1 MTTPYDIKETS
12 RASLELL
19 YTISR
24 EVTSALDLRTVLERV
39 LKLSMENTGAVNGSL
54 IVLDEAGEPVESIII
69 VGKQLIENTTEQLKS
84 ILERGL
90 AGWVVRNKQGVLI
103 PNTSQDERW
112 LHRPDDDESRTGP
125 KSAISVPLY
134 VREQLAGVMTLVHP
148 TPGTFASHQLALLQA
163 IADQAGIAVLNA
175 RLYNESLRRARVMTA
190 LAESAA
196 VITASLELKE
206 VLRRILEQISLA
218 LRVEV
223 VSLALIDGSG
233 GRLKFLASSAGDENT
248 IIGLELNI
256 GEGIAGWVAQTGEGV
271 IIPEVKEEPRFTP
284 EIDRITGFTTKAIA
298 CAPLRSRGNIIGVLE
313 AINPIDNRFTPDA
326 LEVLTGI
333 GSLAGTAID
342 NARLFEQLQAAHHR
356 YQELFEDSIDS
367 ILITDWN
374 GSILEA
380 NRQTEITSGYN
391 QDQLLGLTIGQ
402 LHLIDYEK
410 VGLGFEHLQSSETI
424 SYESELHSQGG
435 KKIPIQVH
443 ARAVLIDGQKN
454 LQWIMRDITERK
466 NLDRMR
472 EDLISMIYHD
482 LRSPLSNIVSS
493 LDVLDAMLAQEGDP
507 AYNSLLN
514 IAMRSTER
522 IQRLTNSLLDMNRL
536 ESGQPVVNRF
546 ATSLHLL
553 VRDAVDAVAPTA
565 ESKNLSMHTELPEEL
580 PLVLVDA
587 DMIRRVLINLL
598 DNAVKYTPPE
608 GDIDLQAS
616 QVDSWIL
623 LCVQDSGPGIPPED
637 RARIFDK
644 FTRLNSTS
652 DAQGFGLGLAYCRL
666 AVEGHG
672 GKIWVDSAPAGGS
685 RFCLTLPLAHTS
697 PDSTTLSTHM
707 SQGL

>member
-1 MTTPYDIKETS
+1 MTTPYDIKDTS

-19 YTISR
+19 YAISR

-54 IVLDEAGEPVESIII
+54 IVLDESGEPFESIII
-69 VGKQLIENTTEQLKS
+69 VGKQLIENTTEQLKLT
-84 ILERGL
+84 LERGL

-103 PNTSQDERW
+103 PDTSQDERW
-112 LHRPDDDESRTGP
+112 LRRPDDDESRTGA
-125 KSAISVPLY
+125 KSAISVPLF
-134 VREQLAGVMTLVHP
+134 VRDQLAGVMTLVRP
-148 TPGTFASHQLALLQA
+148 APGTFASHQLALLQA

-175 RLYNESLRRARVMTA
+175 RLYDESLRKARVMTA

-206 VLRRILEQISLA
+206 VLRRILEQIRLA

-233 GRLKFLASSAGDENT
+233 ERLKFLASSAGDVNT
-248 IIGLELNI
+248 IIGLELDL
-256 GEGIAGWVAQTGEGV
+256 GEGIAGWVAKTGQGV
-271 IIPEVKEEPRFTP
+271 IIPEVKEEPRFAP
-284 EIDRITGFTTKAIA
+284 DIDWITGFTTKAIA
-298 CAPLRSRGNIIGVLE
+298 CAPLRSRGNVIGVLE
-313 AINPIDNRFTPDA
+313 AINPIDNRFSPDA

-333 GSLAGTAID
+333 GSLAGTTID

-374 GSILEA
+374 GRVLEA
-380 NRQTEITSGYN
+380 NRQTEITSGFEK
-391 QDQLLGLTIGQ
+391 DHLLDLAIGQ

-410 VGLGFEHLQSSETI
+410 VGLGFEHLQTGETI
-424 SYESELHSQGG
+424 SYESELHSRGG

-443 ARAVLIDGQKN
+443 VRSVLINGQTN
-454 LQWIMRDITERK
+454 LQWILRDITERK

-493 LDVLDAMLAQEGDP
+493 LDVLNAMLAPEGDP

-553 VRDAVDAVAPTA
+553 VRDALDAIAPTA
-565 ESKNLSMHTELPEEL
+565 ESKNLTIHPDLPEGL

-598 DNAVKYTPPE
+598 DNAVKYSPPDE
-608 GDIDLQAS
+608 DITVTAS
-616 QVDSWIL
+616 QADSWML
-623 LCVQDSGPGIPPED
+623 LTVQDSGPGISAED
-637 RARIFDK
+637 RERIFDK
-644 FTRLNSTS
+644 FTRLSSTR

-672 GKIWVDSAPAGGS
+672 GKIWVDSAPGQGS
-685 RFCLTLPLAHTS
+685 RFCLTLPLAHIS
-697 PDSTTLSTHM
+697 PGSTTLSGQT
-707 SQGL
+707 SQEI